1 MPWKCCTQYA
11 SKFGKLSSGHRTGK
25 GVFIPIPKKGNA
37 KTSLVSKHKAWL
49 AKGFSVGIPVWMT
62 DSFRGHCPVQ
72 DSQPWRIDIWG
83 QRLPCSTALCTGGVL
98 HSVWQTLGPSMS
110 LQMDFFIPFHD
121 WVMYH
126 IFSIHSSVD
135 GHLDCLHIL
144 AIVNSAAMNIGVH
157 VSFWIII
164 FSGICP
170 VVGLPGHIVTL
181 CLDF

>member
-1 MPWKCCTQYA
+1 MVVYICQSQSPSSSHHPVPSFCLCPPRLFYSYLGNKFICTIFLGSTYMCQHMI
-11 SKFGKLSSGHRTGK
+11 F
-25 GVFIPIPKKGNA
+25 VF
-37 KTSLVSKHKAWL
+37 LYDL
-49 AKGFSVGIPVWMT
+49 
-62 DSFRGHCPVQ
+62 
-72 DSQPWRIDIWG
+72 
-83 QRLPCSTALCTGGVL
+83 L

-126 IFSIHSSVD
+126 IFFIHSSVD

-144 AIVNSAAMNIGVH
+144 AIVNSAAMNSRVH